1 MLKELTKKETRI
13 ALGLKQFRQHNTLKY
28 EILVNLKTIKNE
40 NIREKENTYNS
51 GDKREI
57 RKTNIC
63 KESKK
68 IYPTTQSYKDS
79 SKARKPSKVIK

>member
-13 ALGLKQFRQHNTLKY
+13 ALRLKQFRQHNTLKY

-51 GDKREI
+51 GGKRAIQNKYLQRE
-57 RKTNIC
+57 
-63 KESKK
+63 
-68 IYPTTQSYKDS
+68 
-79 SKARKPSKVIK
+79 